1 METTY
6 INEKYSALAGA
17 LISLGGGANMICENK
32 MFGAVIFS
40 LGLCLI
46 IRTGLQLY
54 TGMIGF
60 WNGEWSGLW
69 YMLYGLFWNLVG
81 AFVVGLAIG
90 LVNPQITQNAAE
102 LVTNKVGISPVLSLL
117 SSMLCGAM
125 VFFAVFINKFP
136 GMETTKTILTI
147 MCVVAFVLCGYDHC
161 VAAISYC
168 SMAMPIATPSV
179 CVEYFVRT
187 SIYIVGNTI
196 GALCVKEMYAT
207 KNVVKYIEEENEND
221 QNR

>member
-6 INEKYSALAGA
+6 INEKHSALAGA
-17 LISLGGGANMICENK
+17 LISLGAGVNMVCDNK

-54 TGMIGF
+54 TGLIGF
-60 WNGEWSGLW
+60 WDGNWNSLW
-69 YMLYGLFWNLVG
+69 YLLYGLFWNLVG

-90 LVNPQITQNAAE
+90 LVNPQIAQNAAE
-102 LVTNKVGISPVLSLL
+102 LAANKVGISPALSLL

-136 GMETTKTILTI
+136 GMDTTKTILTI
-147 MCVVAFVLCGYDHC
+147 MCVAAFVLCGYDHC
-161 VAAISYC
+161 VAAVSYC
-168 SMAMPIATPSV
+168 SMAIPASELSV

-196 GALCVKEMYAT
+196 GALCVKGMYIT
-207 KNVVKYIEEENEND
+207 KNVAKYIEEE
-221 QNR
+221 

>member
-17 LISLGGGANMICENK
+17 LISLGGGANMICDNK

-54 TGMIGF
+54 TGLIGF
-60 WNGEWSGLW
+60 WDGNWNSLW
-69 YMLYGLFWNLVG
+69 YLLYGLFWNLVG

-90 LVNPQITQNAAE
+90 LVNPQIAQNAYE
-102 LVTNKVGISPVLSLL
+102 LAANKVGISPIVGLL

-125 VFFAVFINKFP
+125 VFFAVFVNKFP
-136 GMETTKTILTI
+136 EMDTTKTILTI
-147 MCVVAFVLCGYDHC
+147 MCVAAFVLCGYDHC

-168 SMAMPIATPSV
+168 SMAMPVAQPYIW
-179 CVEYFVRT
+179 VEYLCRT
-187 SIYIVGNTI
+187 AIYALGNTI
-196 GALCVKEMYAT
+196 GALCVKEMYVT
-207 KNVVKYIEEENEND
+207 KNVAKYIEEENDND
-221 QNR
+221 

>member
-102 LVTNKVGISPVLSLL
+102 LVANKVGISPVLSLL

-196 GALCVKEMYAT
+196 GALCVKEMCVT

>member
-60 WNGEWSGLW
+60 WNGEWNGLW

-90 LVNPQITQNAAE
+90 LVNPQIAQNAYE
-102 LVTNKVGISPVLSLL
+102 LAANKVGVSPIVGLL

-125 VFFAVFINKFP
+125 VFFAVFVNKFP
-136 GMETTKTILTI
+136 EMDTTKTILTI
-147 MCVVAFVLCGYDHC
+147 MCVAAFVLCGYDHC
-161 VAAISYC
+161 VAAVSYC
-168 SMAMPIATPSV
+168 SMAIPASELSV

-196 GALCVKEMYAT
+196 GALCVKGMYIT
-207 KNVVKYIEEENEND
+207 KNVTKYIEEE
-221 QNR
+221 

>member
-69 YMLYGLFWNLVG
+69 
-81 AFVVGLAIG
+81 
-90 LVNPQITQNAAE
+90 
-102 LVTNKVGISPVLSLL
+102 
-117 SSMLCGAM
+117 
-125 VFFAVFINKFP
+125 
-136 GMETTKTILTI
+136 
-147 MCVVAFVLCGYDHC
+147 
-161 VAAISYC
+161 
-168 SMAMPIATPSV
+168 
-179 CVEYFVRT
+179 
-187 SIYIVGNTI
+187 
-196 GALCVKEMYAT
+196 
-207 KNVVKYIEEENEND
+207 
-221 QNR
+221 

>member
-60 WNGEWSGLW
+60 WNGNWNSLW
-69 YMLYGLFWNLVG
+69 YMLYGLFWNLLG

-90 LVNPQITQNAAE
+90 LVNPQIAQNASE
-102 LVTNKVGISPVLSLL
+102 LAANKVGISPIVGLL

-125 VFFAVFINKFP
+125 VFFAVFVNKFP
-136 GMETTKTILTI
+136 EMDTTKTILTI
-147 MCVVAFVLCGYDHC
+147 MCVAAFVLCGYDHC
-161 VAAISYC
+161 VAAVSYC
-168 SMAMPIATPSV
+168 SMAIPASELSV

-196 GALCVKEMYAT
+196 GALCVKGMYIT
-207 KNVVKYIEEENEND
+207 KNVAKYIEEE
-221 QNR
+221 